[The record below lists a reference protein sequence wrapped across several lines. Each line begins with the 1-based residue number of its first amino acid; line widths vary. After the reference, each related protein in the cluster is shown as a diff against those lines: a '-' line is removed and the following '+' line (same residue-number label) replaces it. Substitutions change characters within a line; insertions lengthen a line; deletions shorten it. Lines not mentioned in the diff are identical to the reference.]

1 MLRLRGE
8 GLALRVPIPPSLCRG
23 LKDAETT
30 TGPAVDETAR
40 RDLAPRRDLDIFG
53 HLAGQNSLYAAGS
66 QLLGASVRIGAA
78 VPPFGASASTSD
90 NTDYVHFS
98 DLVWRGVT
106 PYDSLDQVGL
116 GMTVLIVACRR
127 RQGPLRA
134 ACVPPAD
141 APSTGA
147 ASTSSRWAGPRQGD
161 SQRGDLCLNLN
172 IS

>member
-1 MLRLRGE
+1 
-8 GLALRVPIPPSLCRG
+8 
-23 LKDAETT
+23 
-30 TGPAVDETAR
+30 
-40 RDLAPRRDLDIFG
+40 
-53 HLAGQNSLYAAGS
+53 
-66 QLLGASVRIGAA
+66 
-78 VPPFGASASTSD
+78 
-90 NTDYVHFS
+90 
-98 DLVWRGVT
+98 
-106 PYDSLDQVGL
+106 
-116 GMTVLIVACRR
+116 MTVLIVACRR

>member
-1 MLRLRGE
+1 VCVNHVFAR
-8 GLALRVPIPPSLCRG
+8 P
-23 LKDAETT
+23 
-30 TGPAVDETAR
+30 VDRQQEA
-40 RDLAPRRDLDIFG
+40 
-53 HLAGQNSLYAAGS
+53 
-66 QLLGASVRIGAA
+66 
-78 VPPFGASASTSD
+78 ASASTSD